1 MNHKLTSA
9 LWTLAL
15 FPALQLV
22 PPAELR
28 AQPENVAA
36 LKQSLAENQ
45 QRLRQF
51 QWMETTVVT
60 MKGEEKSIV
69 QKLCFYG
76 PDGTVQ
82 KQEINASPR
91 QQTPGGLSGRVVS
104 KKKAEIDEYMRQAV
118 ALVHQYIPPDPM
130 KIQAAK
136 AVGSLSTRPAGTG
149 SIQLAFSDFVKPG
162 DALTFNLDAANNAI
176 QKLNVKSYLDSKKD
190 SVGLD
195 VTFAMGNGGMNYPA
209 NIILVAP
216 AKQIQVMVQN
226 SNYQPA
232 GSASRSR

>member
-1 MNHKLTSA
+1 MNHKLTIA

-15 FPALQLV
+15 FPA
-22 PPAELR
+22 R
-28 AQPENVAA
+28 AQPDNVAA

-45 QRLRQF
+45 QLLRQL
-51 QWMETTVVT
+51 QWVETTVVT

-82 KQEINASPR
+82 KQEINASPQ
-91 QQTPGGLSGRVVS
+91 QQTPGGLKAKVIS

-136 AVGSLSTRPAGTG
+136 AVGNPSARPAGSG

-195 VTFAMGNGGMNYPA
+195 VTFAMGNDGMNYPA

-216 AKQIQVMVQN
+216 AKQIEVIVQN
-226 SNYQPA
+226 SNYKPA